1 MDSQFTNLSF
11 EELNEVEGG
20 GALTVIGGGLI
31 VAGAILSG
39 GGALVVGVGV
49 VGGLLTAA
57 SGL

>member
-1 MDSQFTNLSF
+1 MDAHFT
-11 EELNEVEGG
+11 ELNIDELSEIDGG